1 EKFIETFTDPDN
13 DPLTEIVITQFPT
26 GTLTLN
32 GVVIDKSQ
40 PVTIPVSSISNVVYI
55 PVLDFNGE
63 DSFHYKAGDEFTL
76 SANEA
81 EIKILI
87 NPVNDPPVVSI
98 ESEPM
103 KFDIG
108 RELAQ
113 AFTQAF
119 NAVDTDGDDLVRAEI
134 GFRRPNFDEDHDV
147 LEFSNTAKIKG
158 SYDNRIGILSL
169 TGNASAE
176 EYSDAI
182 RQIKYNFI
190 NIGLVDN
197 LKELT

>member
-1 EKFIETFTDPDN
+1 
-13 DPLTEIVITQFPT
+13 
-26 GTLTLN
+26 
-32 GVVIDKSQ
+32 
-40 PVTIPVSSISNVVYI
+40 
-55 PVLDFNGE
+55 
-63 DSFHYKAGDEFTL
+63 
-76 SANEA
+76 
-81 EIKILI
+81 
-87 NPVNDPPVVSI
+87 
-98 ESEPM
+98 
-103 KFDIG
+103 
-108 RELAQ
+108 Q

-197 LKELT
+197 LKELTELDRTIYVKVNDGTNDSGEKERLIELEYTHTPLDIPNVFTPDAIGNRVWKLREKGDPNGLLTQYDDAIITVFN